1 MKTVKAAVLADK
13 PVTDAVLEQAIERGQ
28 RRAGGVQVARLSYQA
43 PCLHLGFEDGS
54 AILLPVSNY
63 PELAGLSEADLL
75 GLELG
80 FSGTA
85 LCHKDL
91 DLHVAIAGLIA
102 ASQPLMELAGV
113 LSASRNGRQSSAA
126 KAQAARLNGKKGGR
140 PRKVAEVL

>member
-1 MKTVKAAVLADK
+1 MSQRCAA
-13 PVTDAVLEQAIERGQ
+13 
-28 RRAGGVQVARLSYQA
+28 ARLSYQA

-91 DLHVAIAGLIA
+91 DLHLAIARLIA
-102 ASQPLMELAGV
+102 ASQSLMELAGV

>member
-1 MKTVKAAVLADK
+1 MSQRCAA
-13 PVTDAVLEQAIERGQ
+13 
-28 RRAGGVQVARLSYQA
+28 ARLSYQA

-91 DLHVAIAGLIA
+91 DLHLAIARLILDGTGWGIERF
-102 ASQPLMELAGV
+102 PY
-113 LSASRNGRQSSAA
+113 GRQSSSA
-126 KAQAARLNGKKGGR
+126 KAQAARLNGKNGGR